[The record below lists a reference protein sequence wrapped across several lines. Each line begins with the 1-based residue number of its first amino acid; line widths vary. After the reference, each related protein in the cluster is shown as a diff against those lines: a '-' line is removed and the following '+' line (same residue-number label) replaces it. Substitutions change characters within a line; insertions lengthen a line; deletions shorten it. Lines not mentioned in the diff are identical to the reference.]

1 MKCEMAKDNVVLA
14 YYGELP
20 DELAGSLEQHLMTC
34 EECRVELEM
43 LQAME
48 TPLAAVPMVEPSPNL
63 LAMSRMRLD
72 DALDL
77 IHSLTVSLFD

>member
-34 EECRVELEM
+34 E
-43 LQAME
+43 
-48 TPLAAVPMVEPSPNL
+48 
-63 LAMSRMRLD
+63 
-72 DALDL
+72 
-77 IHSLTVSLFD
+77 